1 MTLTSLLGPGKA
13 PRPELALLEDH
24 AGELAL
30 GVSLHQHEKA
40 DLHVSSFRPVTAAA

>member
-13 PRPELALLEDH
+13 PRPELALLEDQ

-40 DLHVSSFRPVTAAA
+40 DLHVSSFRLVTAAA